1 MRRRRRK
8 SLESRFSLDSF
19 LDLVTNVVGIIIRL
33 IVVAWVGARG
43 YTTISPLLKQAAPP
57 PQVSELP
64 PVEDPGMQ
72 EQLARES
79 AELAAAE
86 ARLLE
91 QLRYLDL
98 AKQERRQVETEL
110 TALAPRQ
117 AALHQAKAQL
127 EQVKSAGSATDHET
141 ALTLAELEKRREKLK
156 NELKE
161 LEKVQPATKTLR
173 YQTPVSQ
180 TVRGDEL
187 HFECRHGKVAFVDL
201 GLLLPQ
207 VRRGL
212 RDRQD
217 DLKTQWQVSDVTEPI
232 GAFQLRYVIE
242 RQRSNLDAA
251 VADAN
256 PDPYASFS
264 YGVSEWVVEPVLPER
279 GEVAETALT
288 EGSDFRRVIDGLEAQ
303 NTAITL
309 WVYPESFAVYR
320 RLRDFLTEKGFTVAG
335 RPLLPDK
342 PIAGSA
348 RYGTRSRGQ

>member
-1 MRRRRRK
+1 MSRRRRK
-8 SLESRFSLDSF
+8 SLESQFSLDSF

-33 IVVAWVGARG
+33 IVVAWVGARS
-43 YTTISPLLKQAAPP
+43 YSTISPLLKQAGPP

-64 PVEDPGMQ
+64 AVEDPAMQ
-72 EQLARES
+72 QQLAKER
-79 AELAAAE
+79 AELANAE

-91 QLRYLDL
+91 QLRHLDL
-98 AKQERRQVETEL
+98 MKQERQKVETEL
-110 TALAPRQ
+110 
-117 AALHQAKAQL
+117 AALVPRRAEVEQAKTRL
-127 EQVKSAGSATDHET
+127 EQAKSAGGNLARET

-156 NELKE
+156 TELKE
-161 LEKVQPATKTLR
+161 LEKEKPATKALR

-201 GLLLPQ
+201 NQLLPQ

-212 RDRQD
+212 REHQEE
-217 DLKTQWQVSDVTEPI
+217 LKTQWQVSDVTEPV

-251 VADAN
+251 VTDAN
-256 PDPYASFS
+256 PDPYGSFS
-264 YGVSEWVVEPVLPER
+264 YGVSEWVAEAVLADR
-279 GEVAETALT
+279 GEATVAALT
-288 EGSDFRRVIDGLEAQ
+288 DGSDFRRVIDGLEAQ

-320 RLRDFLTEKGFTVAG
+320 QLRDFLTEKGFTVAG
-335 RPLLPDK
+335 RPLMTDK

>member
-1 MRRRRRK
+1 MSRRRRK
-8 SLESRFSLDSF
+8 SLESQFSLDSF

-33 IVVAWVGARG
+33 IVVAWVGARS
-43 YTTISPLLKQAAPP
+43 YSTISPLLKQGGPP

-64 PVEDPGMQ
+64 AVEDPAMQ
-72 EQLARES
+72 QQLAKER

-91 QLRYLDL
+91 QLRHLDL
-98 AKQERRQVETEL
+98 VKQEQQKVATEL
-110 TALAPRQ
+110 AALAPHR
-117 AALHQAKAQL
+117 AEVEQAKTRL
-127 EQVKSAGSATDHET
+127 EQVKSAGGNLARET

-156 NELKE
+156 IELRE
-161 LEKVQPATKTLR
+161 LEKEKPATKTLR

-180 TVRGDEL
+180 TVKGDEL

-212 RDRQD
+212 RDHQD

-251 VADAN
+251 VENSN
-256 PDPYASFS
+256 PDPYASYS
-264 YGVSEWVVEPVLPER
+264 YGVSEWVAEPVMPDR
-279 GEVAETALT
+279 GEATDAALAD
-288 EGSDFRRVIDGLEAQ
+288 GSDFRRVIDGLEAQ

-335 RPLLPDK
+335 RPLMSDK